1 MFITFIMVELFIAPE
16 PVLAP
21 FLLKHRVPVLVG
33 MNNFLV
39 RDHADSS

>member
-1 MFITFIMVELFIAPE
+1 MLMAFVIVELFVSPE

-33 MNNFLV
+33 ISNFLV
-39 RDHADSS
+39 CDLCS